1 MELGVLSDNIPAQGL
16 YKKMGFTEWG
26 NLQEAFI
33 LDDGTVIDEITM
45 YRKL

>member
-1 MELGVLSDNIPAQGL
+1 
-16 YKKMGFTEWG
+16 MGFTEWG
-26 NLQEAFI
+26 NLPEAFI